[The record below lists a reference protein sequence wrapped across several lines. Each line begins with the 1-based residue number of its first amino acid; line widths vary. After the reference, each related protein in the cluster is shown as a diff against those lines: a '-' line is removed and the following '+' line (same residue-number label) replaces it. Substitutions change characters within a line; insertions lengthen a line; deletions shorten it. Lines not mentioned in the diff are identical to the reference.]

1 MDEPSAFYECDGC
14 DYISYHLTECRRH
27 FTDTRHVMRKVSK
40 NNETP
45 LYYCADCSYV
55 CSKQSDYTKHMATDK
70 HTNPGESKPKNHRC
84 SKCSKTYSTASGL
97 WKHTRKCGEAPS
109 PITSS
114 SMETII
120 AQLLKD
126 NQEFKQ
132 LIIDQNKQLI
142 ELASKSTTTNN
153 ITNNGF
159 NINIFL
165 NDVCKD
171 ALNMSDF
178 VKKLT
183 VNVSDLER
191 TGKLGFIEGIS
202 GIILRGLRE
211 LEINKRPIHCND
223 LKRETLYVKEN
234 NKWEKE
240 LDDKPKLM
248 AVIQTVSNQNILRLN
263 QWVEENPDC
272 TEPTSSKN
280 DDYLYMFRN
289 SMGGATE
296 EEENLNISRV
306 MKNIIKEVVIDK
318 EEAIKQIQA
327 CEFKS

>member
-1 MDEPSAFYECDGC
+1 MDEPSVFFECDVC

-27 FTDTRHVMRKVSK
+27 YTETKHVMRKVSK
-40 NNETP
+40 NNESL
-45 LYYCADCSYV
+45 LYYCNECSYV
-55 CSKQSDYTKHMATDK
+55 CSKQSDYAKHIATDK
-70 HTNPGESKPKNHRC
+70 HNNPNADKPKSHPC
-84 SKCSKTYSTASGL
+84 GKCSKTYATASGL
-97 WKHTRKCGEAPS
+97 WKHSRKCEKPTDPQVN
-109 PITSS
+109 PIES
-114 SMETII
+114 II
-120 AQLLKD
+120 VQLLKD

-159 NINIFL
+159 NLNVFL
-165 NDVCKD
+165 NDLCKD
-171 ALNMSDF
+171 ALNMSEF

-183 VNVSDLER
+183 VNISDLER

-211 LEINKRPIHCND
+211 LDVYKRPIHCND

-234 NKWEKE
+234 DKWEKE
-240 LDDKPKLM
+240 QDNNPKLIS
-248 AVIQTVSNQNILRLN
+248 VIQSVSNQNIIRLN

-272 TEPTSSKN
+272 VEPTSSKN

-296 EEENLNISRV
+296 EEEDLNIQKV

-318 EEAIKQIQA
+318 EVAIKQIHNA
-327 CEFKS
+327 T

>member
-1 MDEPSAFYECDGC
+1 
-14 DYISYHLTECRRH
+14 
-27 FTDTRHVMRKVSK
+27 V
-40 NNETP
+40 
-45 LYYCADCSYV
+45 
-55 CSKQSDYTKHMATDK
+55 
-70 HTNPGESKPKNHRC
+70 NPIES
-84 SKCSKTYSTASGL
+84 
-97 WKHTRKCGEAPS
+97 
-109 PITSS
+109 
-114 SMETII
+114 II
-120 AQLLKD
+120 VQLLKD

-159 NINIFL
+159 NLNVFL
-165 NDVCKD
+165 NDLCKD
-171 ALNMSDF
+171 ALNMSEF

-183 VNVSDLER
+183 VNISDLER

-211 LEINKRPIHCND
+211 LDVYKRPIHCND

-234 NKWEKE
+234 DKWEKE
-240 LDDKPKLM
+240 QDNNPKLIS
-248 AVIQTVSNQNILRLN
+248 VIQSVSNQNIIRLN

-272 TEPTSSKN
+272 VEPTSSKN

-296 EEENLNISRV
+296 EEEDLNIQKV

-318 EEAIKQIQA
+318 EVAIKQIHNA
-327 CEFKS
+327 T